1 MPTNNEIL
9 TGVRVLDFTT
19 IVSGPYCTRLLA
31 DLGAEIIKV
40 EPPEGDF
47 IRVQPPLRGGRSAY
61 FAHLNCGKKS
71 LAVDLR
77 QAGAVE
83 LMHELASRSDVIVE
97 NSRPG
102 VMQRLG
108 LDYPTLAKPNPR
120 LVYCSISGF
129 GQEGPWATRSA
140 DAPMLHA
147 ASGFDLVNLSYQNGL
162 ERPLNTGIYVGDVLG
177 GTYALGAIQSALLAR
192 ERTGR
197 GDFIDLSMVDGIL
210 GMLAYEFQ
218 EAQFPKIGEPTL
230 LSPRGPRTDF

>member
-120 LVYCSISGF
+120 LVHCSISGF

-140 DAPMLHA
+140 YAPMLHA
-147 ASGFDLVNLSYQNGL
+147 ASGVRSRQLVISK
-162 ERPLNTGIYVGDVLG
+162 RPRASVEYRHL
-177 GTYALGAIQSALLAR
+177 R
-192 ERTGR
+192 WRCTGR
-197 GDFIDLSMVDGIL
+197 HLRLGRHSICTVGSRADRAWRFHRSFDGGRHL
-210 GMLAYEFQ
+210 GNAGL
-218 EAQFPKIGEPTL
+218 
-230 LSPRGPRTDF
+230 